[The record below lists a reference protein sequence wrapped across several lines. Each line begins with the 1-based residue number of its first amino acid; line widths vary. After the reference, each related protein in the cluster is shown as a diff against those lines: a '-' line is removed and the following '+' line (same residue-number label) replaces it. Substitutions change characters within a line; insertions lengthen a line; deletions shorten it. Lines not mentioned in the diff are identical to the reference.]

1 MKCFT
6 RGDVDGFFGLFIDNL
21 VQMILIMGLSLYVLG
36 MKREPG
42 FLVGTVMPGV
52 ALSVIVGNLFYG
64 WQAIRL
70 ARKEGR
76 DDVTALP
83 YGINTVSLF
92 AYVFLVM
99 LPVYIETGDFR
110 AAWRVGLAACFF
122 SGVIEF
128 AGAFVARYVRKFIP
142 RAALLSTLAGIA
154 ISFIA
159 LDFANR
165 IFAFPLVALLP
176 LVLIFMQYF
185 GRVRFAFGLPGG
197 LLSVTTGTL
206 LYWLLGY
213 GDSAALSAAFREFS
227 LSLNVPRF
235 CGGEVFSSLDM
246 GLKYIGIIVPMGL
259 FNLIGS
265 LQNLESAEAGGDAF
279 DEKSSLM
286 VNGIG
291 SMLASLLGSPY
302 PTTIYIGH
310 PGWKS
315 LGARAGYSV
324 LNGIV
329 IQGLVLFG
337 FTSLIAVL
345 IPIEAGAPIIL
356 WIGMIIFVQAFGA
369 VEKTHYPAVI
379 MGLIPSI
386 GALAWL
392 ILSSALVVA
401 GTNYAL
407 VTDWSQFAYAHRA
420 AGFIALERGFIV
432 SSMLWATLTVFIIE
446 RRFLRASLMSL
457 ILALCAWIGI
467 IHTSRID
474 SHGQLFHGFLNT
486 QLYQAQWQYAL
497 AYAIIAAFFLYAHVR
512 QRRQAEG

>member
-1 MKCFT
+1 M
-6 RGDVDGFFGLFIDNL
+6 
-21 VQMILIMGLSLYVLG
+21 
-36 MKREPG
+36 
-42 FLVGTVMPGV
+42 
-52 ALSVIVGNLFYG
+52 
-64 WQAIRL
+64 
-70 ARKEGR
+70 
-76 DDVTALP
+76 
-83 YGINTVSLF
+83 
-92 AYVFLVM
+92 
-99 LPVYIETGDFR
+99 
-110 AAWRVGLAACFF
+110 
-122 SGVIEF
+122 
-128 AGAFVARYVRKFIP
+128 
-142 RAALLSTLAGIA
+142 
-154 ISFIA
+154 
-159 LDFANR
+159 
-165 IFAFPLVALLP
+165 
-176 LVLIFMQYF
+176 
-185 GRVRFAFGLPGG
+185 
-197 LLSVTTGTL
+197 
-206 LYWLLGY
+206 
-213 GDSAALSAAFREFS
+213 
-227 LSLNVPRF
+227 
-235 CGGEVFSSLDM
+235 
-246 GLKYIGIIVPMGL
+246 
-259 FNLIGS
+259 
-265 LQNLESAEAGGDAF
+265 
-279 DEKSSLM
+279 
-286 VNGIG
+286 
-291 SMLASLLGSPY
+291 
-302 PTTIYIGH
+302 
-310 PGWKS
+310 
-315 LGARAGYSV
+315 
-324 LNGIV
+324 
-329 IQGLVLFG
+329 VLFG